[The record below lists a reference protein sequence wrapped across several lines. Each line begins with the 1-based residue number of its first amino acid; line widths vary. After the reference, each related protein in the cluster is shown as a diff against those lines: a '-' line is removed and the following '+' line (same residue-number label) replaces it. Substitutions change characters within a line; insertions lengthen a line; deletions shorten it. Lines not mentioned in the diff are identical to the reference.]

1 MGTRKTKAQLD
12 TLFADNTSGAIG
24 ADDLRD
30 FVETMKQPWGELNF
44 GTNAGVVTTLAANT
58 YTAAT
63 FPTTTLNAGS
73 LNVTKTSNDN
83 GLKYTGTP
91 TILAY
96 AFTNFQFSTENDN
109 IDLAVAQ
116 YKNAAIAS
124 ANTAFELTPILSGYG
139 AATTT
144 TATDYRQKSGTVTG
158 SDTASPIT
166 VTIMSSGDHGLTTG
180 DQVTIASVVGQTGAN
195 GTFVIE
201 RVSATTVKLYGST
214 SAGAWSSGG
223 TWAEVD
229 ASGPRPRK
237 GSHSGSIGQ
246 IVTLATNDTIKLYLK
261 NADWTATHR
270 EDNVRIDNAVMGLF
284 AIGVV

>member
-12 TLFADNTSGAIG
+12 TLFADNTSGASG

-58 YTAAT
+58 YTEAT
-63 FPTTTLNAGS
+63 FPATTLNTSS
-73 LNVTKTSNDN
+73 LNVTKTSNHN

-96 AFTNFQFSTENDN
+96 VFTHFQFSTENDN
-109 IDLAVAQ
+109 VDLAVSH

-144 TATDYRQKSGTVTG
+144 TATDYRQKSGSISG
-158 SDTASPIT
+158 ADTNSPIT
-166 VTIMSSGDHGLTTG
+166 VTLVSSGDHGLTTG
-180 DQVTIASVVGQTGAN
+180 DQITVASVVGQTGAN
-195 GTFVIE
+195 GTFIVE
-201 RVSATTVKLYGST
+201 RVNATTVKLYGST
-214 SAGAWSSGG
+214 SVGSYTSGG

-237 GSHSGSIGQ
+237 GSHSGSVGQ
-246 IVTLATNDTIKLYLK
+246 IISLATNDTVKLYVK

-270 EDNVRIDNAVMGLF
+270 EDNIRIDNAVMGLF
-284 AIGVV
+284 GIGVI